1 MRSSSR
7 EEIVEKFDALE
18 AALDAVLEL
27 SCDALTTPERFALE
41 RCERVRRRLPAVEH
55 PLINEIG
62 RQASAEELGG
72 KFSHALAEWVLVS
85 RTEAAR
91 RIRQAADLGPRT
103 ALTGEPLPPLLAA
116 TAAAQRAGKIGAE
129 HVTVNSPV
137 LPAAAQLGRPADPP
151 ARRSPIGPPGIP
163 VSPGPTGQA
172 RRLH

>member
-1 MRSSSR
+1 MS
-7 EEIVEKFDALE
+7 
-18 AALDAVLEL
+18 AAGRRASVDQRDRP
-27 SCDALTTPERFALE
+27 SGQ
-41 RCERVRRRLPAVEH
+41 RRRTR
-55 PLINEIG
+55 
-62 RQASAEELGG
+62 RQV
-72 KFSHALAEWVLVS
+72 SHALAEWVLVS

-129 HVTVNSPV
+129 HVTVIRRFCQ
-137 LPAAAQLGRPADPP
+137 AAAQLGRPADPP

-163 VSPGPTGQA
+163 VSPGPSGQA